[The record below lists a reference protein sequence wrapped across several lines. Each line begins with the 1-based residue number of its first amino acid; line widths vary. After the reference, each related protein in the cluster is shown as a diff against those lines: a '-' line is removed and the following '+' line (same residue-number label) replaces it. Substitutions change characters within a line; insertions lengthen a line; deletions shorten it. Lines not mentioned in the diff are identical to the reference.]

1 MGDEK
6 VNLSPQITL
15 KSSQHSISLNKSTT
29 KKLKKNF
36 LQGEMEITPAC
47 YAHLLSPLLALAE
60 GKVAVVLEG
69 GYCLESLAESAA
81 ITLKTLL
88 GDPCPLM
95 ENLDEPCD
103 TIQEVILN
111 SIYVHK
117 EFWNCLQLQDVYN
130 LEDLNN
136 SSKTD
141 FHKILQIFKGG
152 PPKAVKFDT
161 RDCYPIQSEEF
172 LNSVSERL
180 NQLRITTNLDF
191 PVNRVCYVYDESM
204 MEHKHEAAE

>member
-1 MGDEK
+1 
-6 VNLSPQITL
+6 
-15 KSSQHSISLNKSTT
+15 
-29 KKLKKNF
+29 
-36 LQGEMEITPAC
+36 MEITPAC
-47 YAHLLSPLLALAE
+47 YSHLLSPLLALAE

-69 GYCLESLAESAA
+69 GYCLESLSESTAL
-81 ITLKTLL
+81 TLKTLL

-117 EFWNCLQLQDVYN
+117 EFWNCLQLQDVYS

-136 SSKTD
+136 VNPPQPD
-141 FHKILQIFKGG
+141 LHKIVQIFKGG
-152 PPKAVKFDT
+152 PPKPSKFDT
-161 RDCYPIQSEEF
+161 RDCYPIQSEQF
-172 LNSVSERL
+172 LTFVSDRL
-180 NQLRITTNLDF
+180 NHLRITTNLNF
-191 PVNRVCYVYDESM
+191 PANRVCYVYDESM